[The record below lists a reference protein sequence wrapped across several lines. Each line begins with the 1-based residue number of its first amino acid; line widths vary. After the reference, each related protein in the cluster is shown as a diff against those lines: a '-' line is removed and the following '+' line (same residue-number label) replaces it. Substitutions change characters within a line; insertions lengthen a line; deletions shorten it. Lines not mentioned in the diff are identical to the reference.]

1 MTERLMAR
9 LVFDPDSDL
18 DLPAEELRKA
28 GYEVHRVPY
37 SERLRYGL
45 DDDHIEAVIAGP
57 FADKIVDA
65 VWREVAAIADRY
77 GGMLLEVCTIESDY
91 IPFEPP
97 RRMFWTS

>member
-9 LVFDPDSDL
+9 LVFDSDSDL

-28 GYEVHRVPY
+28 GYEVHRMPM
-37 SERLRYGL
+37 RDLLRYHL

-65 VWREVAAIADRY
+65 VWREVEDIAHRY
-77 GGMLLEVCTIESDY
+77 GGMCLEVCTIESDY

-97 RRMFWTS
+97 GRMFWTS